1 MPFPNRNLTRRCK
14 DADDEERFATRRNG
28 RGIGAVGSTGYG
40 FEYESNLSTMYRNY
54 QPAGG
59 HYAKSAGGLDN
70 FMYVE
75 DDNDIY
81 RYVHVGGRRALKH

>member
-1 MPFPNRNLTRRCK
+1 MNLTSRCK
-14 DADDEERFATRRNG
+14 DADDEERFATRRGG
-28 RGIGAVGSTGYG
+28 RNIGAVGSTGYG

-54 QPAGG
+54 QPGGG

-81 RYVHVGGRRALKH
+81 RYAHVDGTTVTVGEL